1 MGIKIIRKNKS
12 NKMVKQDLSN
22 PLKENDDLEESDSK
36 RDNVPFRDS
45 QNITPLQGNHQ
56 NSQ

>member
-1 MGIKIIRKNKS
+1 MGTKIIRKNKS
-12 NKMVKQDLSN
+12 NKTVKQDLLNS
-22 PLKENDDLEESDSK
+22 LKENDDLEESDS
-36 RDNVPFRDS
+36 RRNNVPFRDS

>member
-1 MGIKIIRKNKS
+1 
-12 NKMVKQDLSN
+12 MVKQDLSN
-22 PLKENDDLEESDSK
+22 SLKENDDLEESDSK